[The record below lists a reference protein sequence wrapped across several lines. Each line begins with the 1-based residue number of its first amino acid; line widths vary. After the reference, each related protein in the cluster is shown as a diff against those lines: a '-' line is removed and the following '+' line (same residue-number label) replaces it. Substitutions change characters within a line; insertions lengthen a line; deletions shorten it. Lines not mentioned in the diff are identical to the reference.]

1 VSSQERAKPAELGFL
16 ICDDDDS
23 IRMYLAAIIG
33 AEPGFRVVGHARDGY
48 EVVAEARRLQ
58 PQVIILDL
66 AMPRKSGLEALPEL
80 RRVAPGATIV
90 VLSAFAAPEVIEEAM
105 RHGAAHYVQKGPAI
119 AELLPM
125 IHSVL
130 GALPPA
136 KEKIP
141 AR

>member
-1 VSSQERAKPAELGFL
+1 VSSAEEAEPAELGFL

-23 IRMYLAAIIG
+23 IRAYLATIIG
-33 AEPGFRVVGHARDGY
+33 AEPGFRIIGHARDGY

-105 RHGAAHYVQKGPAI
+105 RQGAAHYIQKGPAI
-119 AELLPM
+119 TELLPM
-125 IHSVL
+125 IHAVL
-130 GALPPA
+130 AARPPA
-136 KEKIP
+136 PGKIP

>member
-1 VSSQERAKPAELGFL
+1 MSSAEEAEPAELGFL

-23 IRMYLAAIIG
+23 IRAYLATIIG
-33 AEPGFRVVGHARDGY
+33 AEPGFRIIGHARDGY

-105 RHGAAHYVQKGPAI
+105 RQGAAHYIQKGPAI
-119 AELLPM
+119 TELLPM
-125 IHSVL
+125 IHAVL
-130 GALPPA
+130 AARPPA
-136 KEKIP
+136 PGKIP